1 MLGNYSRN
9 FWILSFAMFL
19 FMTSFNLILPELNQY
34 ITDLGGE
41 GQKGLIISLF
51 TISAAVARPFSGKLS
66 DTIGRK
72 KVMIIGMG
80 ICFFVTLLYPLSF
93 SVWFFLILRF
103 MHGFSA
109 GFLPTGATAMV
120 TDILPANKRGQG
132 MGIWGTFT
140 SLGIGVG
147 QSLGSFIFQYLGM
160 DNLFMIS
167 AGTAVI
173 SGIMILYVKETL
185 QKRQKFKPQLLK
197 VSWQDVME
205 PSVLPSAIVMFLT
218 AICSGIIFVLT
229 PDMSGYLGLPNKGW
243 FFGIYVIATIVV
255 RLFSGS
261 LSDKIGRRKTL
272 ILGILILIISMVLIG
287 FARDWYS
294 YTIAAVIFGIATGI
308 SSPTLFAWT
317 ADLSHEDRRGVG
329 AGTLFIALEMGIMV
343 GSLST
348 IFTYNNTLNSIPLG
362 FLFGAFM
369 ALLSV
374 IYLIWH
380 LKKRHSQT

>member
-1 MLGNYSRN
+1 
-9 FWILSFAMFL
+9 MFL

-41 GQKGLIISLF
+41 AQKGLIISLF
-51 TISAAVARPFSGKLS
+51 TISAALARPFSGKLS

-93 SVWFFLILRF
+93 SVSFFLVLRF

-185 QKRQKFKPQLLK
+185 QKRQKFKPQLLT
-197 VSWQDVME
+197 VTWQDVIE

-229 PDMSGYLGLPNKGW
+229 PDMSGYLGLANKGW
-243 FFGIYVIATIVV
+243 FFGIYVIATIIV
-255 RLFSGS
+255 RLFSGT

-272 ILGILILIISMVLIG
+272 ILGIVILIISMLMIG
-287 FARDWYS
+287 FSRDWYS
-294 YTIAAVIFGIATGI
+294 YTLAAIIFGIATGI

-329 AGTLFIALEMGIMV
+329 AGTLFIALELGIMI

-348 IFTYNNTLNSIPLG
+348 IFTYNNTLNSIPFG
-362 FLFGAFM
+362 FIFGAFT
-369 ALLSV
+369 ALIAV
-374 IYLIWH
+374 IYLFWH